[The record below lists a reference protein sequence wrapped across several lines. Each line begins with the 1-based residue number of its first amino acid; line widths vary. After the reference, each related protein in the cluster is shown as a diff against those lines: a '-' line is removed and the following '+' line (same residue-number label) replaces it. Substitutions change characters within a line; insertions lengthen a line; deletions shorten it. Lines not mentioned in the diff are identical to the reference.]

1 MSTKTLR
8 KRIALVAVSAL
19 GAGLLSVAPMSPA
32 NAAPNSAPASASA
45 TAANDVLNIGTS
57 ANTTGAVVLTGTN
70 GTETSSIGLLTTG
83 DLAAGRVAGT
93 TQTATLLST
102 GTLVAYTKADSGF
115 VSMITV
121 SGGTIVNTA
130 ASQAFN
136 PNLTSAAS
144 ASGNP
149 FSVAIKPNAGATTM
163 TVKLFTFGSGTA
175 AQLLDGTNTGTLKG
189 QIFVTV
195 AATSV
200 AGVLAASRSGVFFA
214 DNVSDTSR
222 TSDSTTAGIG
232 TKDWA
237 TTQFLN
243 VRARDA
249 YGTGVG
255 TAGILSAT
263 ATGGALVDITASGGS
278 PSPINTSDFYTG
290 AEADNAVVTVAAPS
304 TAPLTTTVTVT
315 WNGTVIGTKTL
326 TFTGEVAKVTLS
338 SPRNGLTGNST
349 AGTNTA
355 TIVAQDAAGN
365 TVFLTGNNTPASGF
379 AASVATLGTVT
390 GISLSTAPTSSA
402 AGRITFSCGAVSGSA
417 NIAVTYTNNSG
428 SIITSNALPVTCS
441 RIATSYEA
449 SYDKASYAP
458 GEIATLTV
466 SFKDRDGRSAA
477 DSLTTDGDNA
487 THVLPVISVSGV
499 TLIGAA
505 LAADDFRTSNGALKY
520 SFIVGTTEG
529 TFTNSV
535 NFPQVATNATA
546 AGLSTGLATTA
557 TLKIVAPS
565 TGAVSNAD
573 VLKAIVSLIASIN
586 KQIAALQK
594 ALLRR

>member
-8 KRIALVAVSAL
+8 KRIALVAVAAL
-19 GAGLLSVAPMSPA
+19 GAGVLSVAPA
-32 NAAPNSAPASASA
+32 NAGPNVAPNNAGPA
-45 TAANDVLNIGTS
+45 AAINVLNIGTT
-57 ANTTGAVVLTGTN
+57 ANTSGSAVLANTAGAEV
-70 GTETSSIGLLTTG
+70 SSIGLLTTG
-83 DLAAGRVAGT
+83 DYVGTRVAGT
-93 TQTATLLST
+93 TQTATMLST
-102 GTLVAYTKADSGF
+102 GTLAVYTKAAGAT
-115 VSMITV
+115 VSMISVT
-121 SGGTIVNTA
+121 GGTITGTEN
-130 ASQAFN
+130 SEAFSAT
-136 PNLTSAAS
+136 LTSAAS
-144 ASGNP
+144 ASGDA
-149 FSVAIKPNAGATTM
+149 FAVAIKPNAGATSM
-163 TVKLFTFGSGTA
+163 IVKLHTFGSGSA
-175 AQLLDGTNTGTLKG
+175 ASLLNGTNTGTLKG

-195 AATSV
+195 AASSV
-200 AGVLAASRSGVFFA
+200 AGVLAASKSGVFFA
-214 DNVSDTSR
+214 DTVSDTSR
-222 TSDSTTAGIG
+222 ISDSTTAGIG
-232 TKDWA
+232 SAEWA
-237 TTQFLN
+237 TTQFIN

-249 YGTGVG
+249 YSTGVG
-255 TAGILSAT
+255 SLGILSAT
-263 ATGGALVDITASGGS
+263 ATNGALVDITASGGS

-304 TAPLTTTVTVT
+304 SAPVTTTVTVT
-315 WNGTVIGTKTL
+315 WNGTVIGSKTL

-338 SPRNGLTGNST
+338 SPKNGLTGNST

-365 TVFLTGNNTPASGF
+365 TVYLTGSNTPASSF
-379 AASVATLGTVT
+379 AASATTLGLVT

-402 AGRITFSCGAVSGSA
+402 AGRITFSCGSVSGSTS
-417 NIAVTYTNNSG
+417 IAVTYTNNSG
-428 SIITSNALPVTCS
+428 SIVTSNALPVTCGK
-441 RIATSYEA
+441 IATSYTA

-466 SFKDRDGRSAA
+466 AFKDKDGNSAA
-477 DSLTTDGDNA
+477 DSLTGDADNA

-520 SFIVGTTEG
+520 TFIVGTTEG
-529 TFTNSV
+529 QFTNSV

-557 TLKIVAPS
+557 TLKIAAAS
-565 TGAVSNAD
+565 GAVSMAD

-594 ALLRR
+594 ALLKK